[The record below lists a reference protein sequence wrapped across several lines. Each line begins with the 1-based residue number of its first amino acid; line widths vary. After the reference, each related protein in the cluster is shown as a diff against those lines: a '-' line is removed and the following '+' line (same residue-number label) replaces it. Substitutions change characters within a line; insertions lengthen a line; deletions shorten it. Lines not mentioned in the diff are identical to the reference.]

1 MKAILVDMSDV
12 HQQTL
17 DDLMLVFC
25 TAIRYSFNRLLDE
38 WKVSELGKIVASK
51 YKLNIRQ
58 AKDAVESARQTIQ
71 SQHELVKTNYDD
83 YSVKVKAIE
92 KLLSDKKKKLSVR
105 KRKSLTFK
113 LEKRIRK
120 MQYFE
125 KFITTHTIPPVI
137 FGTKEMFLRRCK
149 GLISNAEWKSCRN
162 NRVYSRGD
170 KSKNG
175 NPNLRVIIKDEI
187 SYLEISTLEKTITN
201 RAIKMQIPI
210 YLPQK
215 RSKKTGKINGINYKQ
230 LFLDHLAT
238 GKAYQVEILK
248 RNGNYYCHISFDS
261 PDADVVY
268 TGHNGMI
275 GIDTNP
281 NGFALTM
288 IDNKGNYK
296 WHCYLKRHELTYV
309 KTNRRSNLCGE
320 LAKQVTIIAKKHNC
334 GIAVENLKFKND
346 KDVTQKFARIK
357 NQFVFSKILTMLQA
371 TCSREGIEFNK
382 VHPAYTSKI
391 GLYKYCHQYGMAV
404 HNGAAMVIARRS
416 YKIEETVPNILKE
429 SFTDAKVQSKF
440 NLYHEWKKWSTI
452 HKNIIKIRKEVKTP
466 DYWLEN
472 RKEILGLALPF

>member
-1 MKAILVDMSDV
+1 MKAILVDMSDT

-38 WKVSELGKIVASK
+38 WKVSELEKVVACK

-58 AKDAVESARQTIQ
+58 AKDAVESARQTIL
-71 SQHELVKTNYDD
+71 SQHILVKTNYDD
-83 YSVKVKAIE
+83 YSTKVKAIE

-125 KFITTHTIPPVI
+125 KFITTHTIPPVT

-149 GLISNAEWKSCRN
+149 GLISNEELKSCRN

-170 KSKNG
+170 KSKSG
-175 NPNLRVIIKDEI
+175 NPNLRVIIKNEM
-187 SYLEISTLEKTITN
+187 SYLEISTLEKTATN
-201 RAIKMQIPI
+201 RAIKIHIPI

-215 RSKKTGKINGINYKQ
+215 LSKKTGKINGINYRQ

-238 GKAYQVEILK
+238 GEAYQVEILK

-296 WHCYLKRHELTYV
+296 WHCYLKQHELTYA
-309 KTNRRSNLCGE
+309 KTNKRTNLCGE
-320 LAKQVTIIAKKHNC
+320 LVKQVAVIAKKHNC
-334 GIAVENLKFKND
+334 GIAVENLKFKSD